1 MLALVVFLSG
11 AATMALELAG
21 SRLLAPAF
29 GNSIAVWGALIGVIL
44 AALSLGYVAGGRLAD
59 RWPSWGALATV
70 LGVAALYTALLP
82 LLTPMATAGAAVQ
95 DPRWG
100 ALLAAINLF
109 LVPSVA
115 LGAVSPI
122 AMRMA
127 AVAVEQMG
135 RTAGNLYGLSTAGS
149 IVGTLA
155 TSFYLVP
162 FLGIRSFF
170 QWLAL
175 ALWLLTLVALIQ
187 AVRGRGP
194 GVVARPGLWIWIAVV
209 GAPLLVG
216 IAAARQTPDPTILY
230 EADSLYHHIRV
241 REAGGVRYLHFDNS
255 WQSALNVA
263 APDEP
268 VFAYIRQMDVGL
280 IFQPEPE
287 RALFVGL
294 GAGTAPQRY
303 LRMLPGLQAEV
314 AELDPAVIEVA
325 HRFFHLEESERLQ
338 IAAVDGR
345 RYLRAAQGPYDWV
358 VLDAY
363 YSDSIPF
370 HLTTREFFQEVRRVL
385 APGGVVVSNVIGAL
399 AGPDAAFLA
408 AMVRTLESVFPQVYL
423 FPAQGAPPQWP
434 QNVIVVATLD
444 EGRLRKSELTAR
456 ARAIEEQGGP
466 EGLAVR
472 AGFLVDGME
481 GVEEA
486 PLLTDDRAPV
496 EWLQRI
502 S

>member
-1 MLALVVFLSG
+1 MVAVIVFLSG

-21 SRLLAPAF
+21 SRLLAPSF

-59 RWPSWGALATV
+59 RWPSWATLASV
-70 LGVAALYTALLP
+70 LAVASVYTALLP
-82 LLTPMATAGAAVQ
+82 LLAPLATAGGAASR

-100 ALLAAINLF
+100 ALLAAVNLF
-109 LVPSVA
+109 LVPSLA

-127 AVAVEQMG
+127 AVSVERVG

-162 FLGIRSFF
+162 LLGIRSFF
-170 QWLAL
+170 QWLAMG
-175 ALWLLTLVALIQ
+175 LWVLTLVALVQ
-187 AVRGRGP
+187 AVRRRSVP
-194 GVVARPGLWIWIAVV
+194 VARPGMWVWLVV
-209 GAPLLVG
+209 VAAPLLVG
-216 IAAARQTPDPTILY
+216 FASARQAQDTGLVY

-241 REAGGVRYLHFDNS
+241 REAGGIRYLHFDNS
-255 WQSALNVA
+255 WQSALDLTR
-263 APDEP
+263 PEEP
-268 VFAYIRQMDVGL
+268 VFTYIRQMDVGL
-280 IFQPEPE
+280 LFQPDPR

-294 GAGTAPQRY
+294 GAGTAPERY
-303 LRMLPGLQAEV
+303 TRLLPELRAEV
-314 AELDPAVIEVA
+314 AELDPAVVDVA
-325 HRFFHLEESERLQ
+325 RRFFGLEETERLQ
-338 IAAVDGR
+338 VTAVDGR
-345 RYLRAAQGPYDWV
+345 QYVRRAQGPYDWV

-363 YSDSIPF
+363 YSDAIPF
-370 HLTTREFFQEVRRVL
+370 HLTTREFFQEVRSVL
-385 APGGVVVSNVIGAL
+385 APGGAVISNVIGAL
-399 AGPDAAFLA
+399 EGPEAAFLA
-408 AMVRTLESVFPQVYL
+408 SMVHTLESVFPQVYL
-423 FPAQGAPPQWP
+423 FPAQGASARMP
-434 QNVIVVATLD
+434 QNVIVVATL
-444 EGRLRKSELTAR
+444 EEQRVGPEELMSR

-466 EGLAVR
+466 AGLTRSTAR
-472 AGFLVDGME
+472 LVDGME

>member
-29 GNSIAVWGALIGVIL
+29 GNSMAVWGALISVVL
-44 AALSLGYVAGGRLAD
+44 VALSLGYVAGGRLAD
-59 RWPSWGALATV
+59 RWPSWGALASV
-70 LGVAALYTALLP
+70 LAVAALFTALLP
-82 LLTPMATAGAAVQ
+82 LLAPIATAGAPGR

-100 ALLAAINLF
+100 ALWAAANLF
-109 LVPSVA
+109 LVPSLA

-127 AVAVEQMG
+127 ATSVERLG
-135 RTAGNLYGLSTAGS
+135 RTAGALYGLSTAGS

-155 TSFYLVP
+155 TSFFLVP
-162 FLGIRSFF
+162 FLGIRTFF

-175 ALWLLTLVALIQ
+175 ALWCLTLLALVQ
-187 AVRGRGP
+187 AMRE
-194 GVVARPGLWIWIAVV
+194 ARPKWKARPSFWIWLAVV
-209 GAPLLVG
+209 STPLLVG
-216 IAAARQTPDPTILY
+216 FASALQAPDETVLY
-230 EADSLYHHIRV
+230 EKDSLYHHIVV
-241 REAGGVRYLHFDNS
+241 REAWGVRFLHFDNS
-255 WQSALNVA
+255 WQSALDLTD
-263 APDEP
+263 PDRP
-268 VFAYIRQMDVGL
+268 VFSYIRQMDVGL
-280 IFQPEPE
+280 LFQPEPS

-303 LRMLPGLQAEV
+303 RKLLPQLQAEV
-314 AELDPAVIEVA
+314 VELDPAVVEVA
-325 HRFFHLEESERLQ
+325 RVYFGFREDERLRV
-338 IAAVDGR
+338 AVGDGR
-345 RYLRAAQGPYDWV
+345 QYLRSHPGPYDWV

-370 HLTTREFFQEVRRVL
+370 HLTTQEFFQEVREAL
-385 APGGVVVSNVIGAL
+385 APGGIVISNVISAL

-408 AMVRTLESVFPQVYL
+408 ALVRTLETVFPQVYL
-423 FPAQGAPPQWP
+423 FPAEPAPPDVR

-444 EGRLRKSELTAR
+444 EARLSPEELNAR
-456 ARAIEEQGGP
+456 AQVLEIFGAFQGVAPRVGQ
-466 EGLAVR
+466 
-472 AGFLVDGME
+472 LVVEVE
-481 GVEEA
+481 GVDAA
-486 PLLTDDRAPV
+486 PILTDDRAPV